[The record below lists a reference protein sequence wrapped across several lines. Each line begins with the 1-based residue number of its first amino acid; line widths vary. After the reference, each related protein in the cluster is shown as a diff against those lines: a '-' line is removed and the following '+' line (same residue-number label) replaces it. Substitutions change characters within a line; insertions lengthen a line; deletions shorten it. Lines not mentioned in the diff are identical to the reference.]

1 MFKMKGT
8 KRSLLM
14 SVLALLLCVSMLIG
28 STFAWFTDSVTSAG
42 NIIKSGKLEVTMEWK
57 DATAT
62 GAQQTYKNAAAG
74 PIFNYDKWEPGY
86 VEAKNVKI
94 SNVGTLALKYQLNI
108 LPNGEVSKL
117 ADVIDVY
124 FAEGEITLANREM
137 TALKRIGTLSEVLA
151 GMPANMSGDL
161 EAEKNDTVTIALKMQ
176 EDAGNE
182 YQDKSIGTTFSIQLL
197 ATQLTAEFDS
207 FGPDYAEDAALGTY
221 IELDADADLLA
232 AMASAKKDMPLT
244 IKLNGNV
251 EWPTEGH
258 HGENDVTPASSI
270 LIDGNG
276 YTITATG
283 AGVTPLGDN
292 NAPMTLKNVKIVD
305 NSASYNEGAWELTYL
320 EMGGSSLTCYN
331 VTFADE
337 IQIGT
342 NATFTNCSFE
352 SNEESVYAVWVED
365 GSATF
370 DNCTFTGYRGL
381 KAHEAYGTEVSAVIV
396 KDCVFSNLSM
406 KPGMAIG
413 TLNADTTVSITGST
427 FINCQAGDQRL
438 YIYET
443 DTDVA
448 NFNFKEE
455 NNSVLNNATIVSTN
469 ATGLAEAIAKGGVVF
484 IATDID
490 MNNAWTSVVP
500 ANGLTI
506 LGNGHTITNLNQPL
520 LAGKGGPVVTVKG
533 LTIADSN
540 VGIAANE
547 KGLGTGAFMAFADYS
562 GTVVF
567 EDCHLLNST
576 VTGDERAAAF
586 IAYSYANLTIKDC
599 SVKGCTIKA
608 VGSTAGLA
616 AHVNGNTTI
625 ENSSVKNTKVTA
637 TEDRTGK
644 AAVAGAVVGTINNNT
659 AFTNVTA
666 SNNTVSNTGA
676 TPVCNEIGRIVS
688 GNWIVDGVSYKQVAA
703 GLFVNPDSEE
713 NDWFVLNAEG
723 LANVNAK
730 IADKSLGKGASVT
743 LLDDIDFSGKVWT
756 TVDSHVDFGCYISEI
771 NGNGHTIS
779 NLTVNGQAMFRR
791 FAGVGDVVI
800 KDVTFDG
807 AAINSTALNSS
818 ILTVQAYQNV
828 LLDNVDVK
836 NSAITGSYK
845 VATLIGSVY
854 NENTSAI
861 TATLKNCDVS
871 NTTVTSNLDFMV
883 TGLVAFVNEG
893 NNDKIVF
900 ENCSVT
906 DVALIANSKGY
917 NAMAAVYC
925 NDGSAEGSFDEV
937 AGVVVKNVT
946 KN

>member
-1 MFKMKGT
+1 MTNKKGT

-42 NIIKSGKLEVTMEWK
+42 NIIKSGKLDVEMYWADGKEAPASANWK
-57 DATAT
+57 DASTT
-62 GAQQTYKNAAAG
+62 K
-74 PIFNYDKWEPGY
+74 IFDYDNWEPGY
-86 VEAKNVKI
+86 TEVRHIKI
-94 SNVGTLALKYQLNI
+94 ANTGTLALKYQLNI
-108 LPNGEVSKL
+108 LPTGEVSKL

-124 FAEGEITLANREM
+124 FIDPAAKVTDRAALEGAKKL
-137 TALKRIGTLSEVLA
+137 GTLTDVLA
-151 GMPANMSGDL
+151 GMETSTVGTLDANK
-161 EAEKNDTVTIALKMQ
+161 EVTVTLALKMR
-176 EDAGNE
+176 EDAGNK
-182 YQDKSIGTTFSIQLL
+182 YQGMSIGSEFAIQLL

-207 FGPDYAEDAALGTY
+207 FGPDYDEDAALGTY
-221 IELDADADLLA
+221 IELPAGADLLA
-232 AMASAKKDMPLT
+232 AMASAQADMPLT
-244 IKLNGNV
+244 IKLNGDV
-251 EWPTEGH
+251 KWPTEGH
-258 HGENDVTPASSI
+258 HGENDVTKASSI

-305 NSASYNEGAWELTYL
+305 KSVSYKEDAWEFTYL

-396 KDCVFSNLSM
+396 KDCVFSNLSK

-427 FINCQAGDQRL
+427 FINCLAGDQDK

-448 NFNFKEE
+448 KFNFKEE
-455 NNSVLNNATIVSTN
+455 NNTVLNNATIVSTN

-506 LGNGHTITNLNQPL
+506 LGNNHTITNLNQPL

-547 KGLGTGAFMAFADYS
+547 NGLGTGAFMAFADYS

-576 VTGDERAAAF
+576 VTGDERAAAI

-599 SVKGCTIKA
+599 SVEGCTIEA

-616 AHVNGNTTI
+616 AHVNGNTVI

-644 AAVAGAVVGTINNNT
+644 AAVAGAVVGTISNNT

-676 TPVCNEIGRIVS
+676 TPACEEVGRIVS
-688 GNWIVDGVSYKQVAA
+688 GVWTVDGAVIASTAA
-703 GLFVNPDSEE
+703 ELS
-713 NDWFVLNAEG
+713 AA
-723 LANVNAK
+723 LANGGDVVMAN
-730 IADKSLGKGASVT
+730 DVT
-743 LLDDIDFSGKVWT
+743 LTGKVIT
-756 TVDSHVDFGCYISEI
+756 TNGITEAYGNKVGVAQYSGTLDG
-771 NGNGHTIS
+771 NGNTLTETGSSAYVIVTHGGTIK
-779 NLTVNGQAMFRR
+779 NLTIVGGGRGIVIYAPTEDVIIDKVVIDGPGYAINTAEHNGQDLIVTNSTVNGWTSL
-791 FAGVGDVVI
+791 AGLDSVSFTNCKFGE
-800 KDVTFDG
+800 
-807 AAINSTALNSS
+807 NSTKCWQNYGYGADYDRLIRPYGQTSFTDCTFEKNFYIDLSS
-818 ILTVQAYQNV
+818 LANG
-828 LLDNVDVK
+828 N
-836 NSAITGSYK
+836 
-845 VATLIGSVY
+845 
-854 NENTSAI
+854 
-861 TATLKNCDVS
+861 
-871 NTTVTSNLDFMV
+871 TVTLTNC
-883 TGLVAFVNEG
+883 NCEG
-893 NNDKIVF
+893 VVLTAENYANYITVELPDWATSIADCIVF
-900 ENCSVT
+900 N
-906 DVALIANSKGY
+906 
-917 NAMAAVYC
+917 
-925 NDGSAEGSFDEV
+925 
-937 AGVVVKNVT
+937 
-946 KN
+946 